1 MQVREPVGSLGVG
14 VNNRPTVGNTIS
26 LTDGRGVR
34 QVWIVAAVH
43 EVTGIEAYALV
54 QDGSREVMIVTLGSD
69 GSVGVLGH
77 DVLPDRMPTPRF
89 TERCSVTGEVL
100 EKAEA

>member
-1 MQVREPVGSLGVG
+1 MK
-14 VNNRPTVGNTIS
+14 NKPTVGRSIA

-34 QVWIVAAVH
+34 REWIVAAIH
-43 EVTGIEAYALV
+43 EVMGIEAYALV

-77 DVLPDRMPTPRF
+77 EELADEIPTPQF
-89 TERCSVTGEVL
+89 SEG
-100 EKAEA
+100 